1 MKIRENI
8 FFNSNIQQNQRMR
21 TPVRIRF
28 YYNHFICYVRSI
40 YDAIC
45 EYISREWIGSR
56 EDSIRAFASSHDVD
70 EKTVRRIEAWKTSPF
85 KITIYT
91 LEKICLSRGITL
103 EEFFKIIKR

>member
-1 MKIRENI
+1 
-8 FFNSNIQQNQRMR
+8 MR
-21 TPVRIRF
+21 TTVRSIF

-56 EDSIRAFASSHDVD
+56 EDSIRAFAMDHDID
-70 EKTVRRIEAWKTSPF
+70 EKTVRRIRAWKTAPF

-91 LEKICLSRGITL
+91 LEKICVARDITL
-103 EEFFKIIKR
+103 EQFFKLIKR